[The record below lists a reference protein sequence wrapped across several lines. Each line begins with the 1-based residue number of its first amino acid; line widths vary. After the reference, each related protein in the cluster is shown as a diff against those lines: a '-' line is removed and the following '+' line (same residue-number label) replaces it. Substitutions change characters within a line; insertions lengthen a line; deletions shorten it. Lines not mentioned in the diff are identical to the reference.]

1 MTLNEIEKGI
11 LIDSTKLE
19 KIKKLDSVVFDCD
32 GVLID
37 VSNSYDLAI
46 KKTVDFIIKEMAQV
60 NESGLVTTT
69 MIEGFKATGGFN
81 DEVDVTYALIL
92 AVIAAKKRNKIFS
105 KFVYDVISNADQTG
119 IKSVEKYIDDIDIDI
134 SDIRK
139 KLAYPSLTKFQ
150 NPLSSIF
157 DEMFYGSELYV
168 QLYKK
173 KPQFFDGKGLI
184 DNDVVLFSND
194 LAKNLHKRFEKKI
207 AIVTGRG
214 FLSAKHSLK
223 ELLNEF
229 DLNNSKFL
237 EDEPREMA
245 KPNPQSLIS
254 AIKGIRGNVSL
265 YVGDSMEDYI
275 MARKADESGLSTIF
289 CGVYGTSKDQE
300 AKKSLFESHHADII
314 VKSIDLIPKT
324 LNLVGA

>member
-1 MTLNEIEKGI
+1 LTLKEIEKGI
-11 LIDSTKLE
+11 IVDSAKIE
-19 KIKKLDSVVFDCD
+19 KMKKLDSIVFDCD

-46 KKTVDFIIKEMAQV
+46 KKTVDFIIKEIAQV
-60 NESGLVTTT
+60 NESGLVTTN

-92 AVIAAKKRNKIFS
+92 AVVAAKKRNELFS
-105 KFVYDVISNADQTG
+105 KFVFKVIENADQTG
-119 IKSVEKYIDDIDIDI
+119 IKSVEEYMDSINIDVF
-134 SDIRK
+134 DIRK
-139 KLAYPSLTKFQ
+139 KLAYPSKRFQ

-157 DEMFYGSELYV
+157 DEMFYGSELYI

-173 KPQFFDGKGLI
+173 KPQFFDGPGLI
-184 DNDVVLFSND
+184 ENDIVLLN
-194 LAKNLHKRFEKKI
+194 KNLIRNLHERFDKKI

-214 FLSAKHSLK
+214 FLSAKHSLRD
-223 ELLNEF
+223 LFNEF
-229 DLNNSKFL
+229 NLNSSRFL

-254 AIKGIRGNVSL
+254 AIKDMSGNNSL

-275 MARKADESGLSTIF
+275 MARKADEFGIPTIF
-289 CGVYGTSKDQE
+289 CGVYGTSKDPQ
-300 AKKSLFESHHADII
+300 AKRSLFENNNVDII
-314 VKSIDLIPKT
+314 VKSIDLLPKT
-324 LNLVGA
+324 LNLVEA

>member
-1 MTLNEIEKGI
+1 LTLREIAEGIIIDPTKIEKI
-11 LIDSTKLE
+11 R
-19 KIKKLDSVVFDCD
+19 KLDSIVFDCD

-60 NESGLVTTT
+60 NDSGLVTTKL
-69 MIEGFKATGGFN
+69 IEGFKASGGFN
-81 DEVDVTYALIL
+81 DEIDVTYALIL
-92 AVIAAKKRNKIFS
+92 AVIAATKRNEPFS
-105 KFVYDVISNADQTG
+105 EFILKVIKNVDQTG
-119 IKSVEKYIDDIDIDI
+119 INSVEKYMDTINVDV

-139 KLAYPSLTKFQ
+139 KLAYPSKKFQ

-157 DEMFYGSELYV
+157 DEIFYGSELYL

-173 KPQFFDGKGLI
+173 KPQFFDGPGLI
-184 DNDVVLFSND
+184 ENDIVLLNKD
-194 LAKNLHKRFEKKI
+194 LVRKLHEKFDKKI

-214 FLSAKHSLK
+214 NLSARHSLK
-223 ELLNEF
+223 DLFNEF

-245 KPNPQSLIS
+245 KPNPRSLILT
-254 AIKGIRGNVSL
+254 IKGMNGNNSL

-275 MARKADESGLSTIF
+275 MARKADESGISTIF
-289 CGVYGTSKDQE
+289 CGVYGTSKDPE
-300 AKKSLFESHHADII
+300 AKKSLFENNNADII

-324 LNLVGA
+324 LNLVEA

>member
-1 MTLNEIEKGI
+1 LTLREIEKGI
-11 LIDSTKLE
+11 MIDPTKIE
-19 KIKKLDSVVFDCD
+19 KIKKLNSIVFDCD

-46 KKTVDFIIKEMAQV
+46 KKTVDFIIKEMTQV
-60 NESGLVTTT
+60 NESGLVTTKL
-69 MIEGFKATGGFN
+69 IEGFKASGGFN
-81 DEVDVTYALIL
+81 DEIDVTYALIL
-92 AVIAAKKRNKIFS
+92 AIVAAKKRNESFS
-105 KFVYDVISNADQTG
+105 DFVIKVIENADQTG
-119 IKSVEKYIDDIDIDI
+119 INSVEKYMDTINVDI

-139 KLAYPSLTKFQ
+139 KLTYPSKKFQ

-173 KPQFFDGKGLI
+173 KPQFFDGPGLI
-184 DNDVVLFSND
+184 ENDIVLLNKD
-194 LAKNLHKRFEKKI
+194 LVRKLHEKFDKKI

-214 FLSAKHSLK
+214 NLSARHSLK
-223 ELLNEF
+223 DLFNEF

-245 KPNPQSLIS
+245 KPNPRSLILT
-254 AIKGIRGNVSL
+254 IKGMNGNNSL

-275 MARKADESGLSTIF
+275 MARKADESGISTIF
-289 CGVYGTSKDQE
+289 CGVYGTSKDPE
-300 AKKSLFESHHADII
+300 AKRSLFENNNVDII

-324 LNLVGA
+324 LNLVEA

>member
-11 LIDSTKLE
+11 LVDSTKIE
-19 KIKKLDSVVFDCD
+19 KIKKLDSIVFDCD

-46 KKTVDFIIKEMAQV
+46 KKTVDFIIKEMTQV

-69 MIEGFKATGGFN
+69 LIEDFKATGGFN
-81 DEVDVTYALIL
+81 DEIDVTYALIL
-92 AVIAAKKRNKIFS
+92 TIVAAKKRNEAFS
-105 KFVYDVISNADQTG
+105 KFVYDVIENADQTG
-119 IKSVEKYIDDIDIDI
+119 IKSVEKYLDDINVDV
-134 SDIRK
+134 SDIKK
-139 KLAYPSLTKFQ
+139 KLSYPSAKFQ

-157 DEMFYGSELYV
+157 DEIFYGSELYIP
-168 QLYKK
+168 LYKR

-184 DNDVVLFSND
+184 ENDIILFSND
-194 LAKNLHKRFEKKI
+194 LAKNLHKRFEKRI

-214 FLSAKHSLK
+214 LLSAKYSLK
-223 ELLNEF
+223 ELFNEF

-254 AIKGIRGNVSL
+254 AIKGIHGNVSL
-265 YVGDSMEDYI
+265 YVGDSMEDCI
-275 MARKADESGLSTIF
+275 MAHKADESGIPTIF

-300 AKKSLFESHHADII
+300 AKKSLFASNHADII

>member
-1 MTLNEIEKGI
+1 M
-11 LIDSTKLE
+11 IDSTKME
-19 KIKKLDSVVFDCD
+19 KIKQLDSIVFDCD

-46 KKTVDFIIKEMAQV
+46 KKTVDFITREMAQI
-60 NESGLVTTT
+60 NESGLVTTS
-69 MIEGFKATGGFN
+69 MIEGFKASGGFN

-92 AVIAAKKRNKIFS
+92 SVVAAKKKNEPFS
-105 KFVYDVISNADQTG
+105 KFVSKVIKNADQTG
-119 IKSVEKYIDDIDIDI
+119 IKSVEKYLDDGNIDVF
-134 SDIRK
+134 DIRQ
-139 KLAYPSLTKFQ
+139 KLEYPSKKFQ
-150 NPLSSIF
+150 NLLSSIF

-168 QLYKK
+168 QLYKRR
-173 KPQFFDGKGLI
+173 PQFFNGLGLI
-184 DNDVVLFSND
+184 ENDIVLLNKD
-194 LAKNLHKRFEKKI
+194 LVKNLHERFNKKI

-223 ELLNEF
+223 DLLGEF
-229 DLNNSKFL
+229 DLNNSRFL

-254 AIKGIRGNVSL
+254 AIKGMNGKNSL

-275 MARKADESGLSTIF
+275 MARKADESGIPTIF
-289 CGVYGTSKDQE
+289 CGVYGTSKDQD
-300 AKKSLFESHHADII
+300 AKRSLFESNNVDSI

-324 LNLVGA
+324 LNLVRA

>member
-1 MTLNEIEKGI
+1 MTLKEIVKGI
-11 LIDSTKLE
+11 LVDSE
-19 KIKKLDSVVFDCD
+19 KIEMIKKLDSIVFDCD

-46 KKTVDFIIKEMAQV
+46 KKTVDFIIKKMAQV
-60 NESGLVTTT
+60 NESGLVTTK

-92 AVIAAKKRNKIFS
+92 SVVAAKKRNELFP
-105 KFVYDVISNADQTG
+105 KFVFKVIENADQTG
-119 IKSVEKYIDDIDIDI
+119 IKSVEKYLDVINVDVFDIK
-134 SDIRK
+134 K
-139 KLAYPSLTKFQ
+139 KLSYPSKKFQ

-157 DEMFYGSELYV
+157 DEMFYGLELYI
-168 QLYKK
+168 QLYKR
-173 KPQFFDGKGLI
+173 KPQFFDGLGLI
-184 DNDVVLFSND
+184 ENDVVLLNKD
-194 LAKNLHKRFEKKI
+194 LVKSLHERFDKRI

-214 FLSAKHSLK
+214 LLSAKHSLK
-223 ELLNEF
+223 DLFNEF
-229 DLNNSKFL
+229 DLNNSRFL

-254 AIKGIRGNVSL
+254 AIKGMSGNNSL

-275 MARKADESGLSTIF
+275 MARKADESGIPTIF
-289 CGVYGTSKDQE
+289 CGVYGTSNDPQ
-300 AKKSLFESHHADII
+300 AKRSLFESNNADII
-314 VKSIDLIPKT
+314 VESIDLIPKT

>member
-1 MTLNEIEKGI
+1 MTLKEIGEGI
-11 LIDSTKLE
+11 IIDPTKIE
-19 KIKKLDSVVFDCD
+19 KIKKLDSIVFDCD

-46 KKTVDFIIKEMAQV
+46 KKTVDFIINEMAQI
-60 NESGLVTTT
+60 NESGLVTTKL
-69 MIEGFKATGGFN
+69 IEGFKASGGFN
-81 DEVDVTYALIL
+81 DEIDVTYALIL
-92 AVIAAKKRNKIFS
+92 AIVAAKKRNESFS
-105 KFVYDVISNADQTG
+105 KFIIKVIENADQTG
-119 IKSVEKYIDDIDIDI
+119 INSVEKYLNTLNVDV
-134 SDIRK
+134 SDIRE
-139 KLAYPSLTKFQ
+139 KLAYPGKKFQ

-157 DEMFYGSELYV
+157 DEMFYGSELYM

-173 KPQFFDGKGLI
+173 KPQFFDGLGLI
-184 DNDVVLFSND
+184 ENDIVLLNQD
-194 LAKNLHKRFEKKI
+194 LVRKLHDKFDKKI

-214 FLSAKHSLK
+214 NLSAKHSLK
-223 ELLNEF
+223 DLFNEF

-254 AIKGIRGNVSL
+254 TIKGMNGNNSL

-275 MARKADESGLSTIF
+275 MARKADESGISTIF
-289 CGVYGTSKDQE
+289 CGVYGTSKDPE
-300 AKKSLFESHHADII
+300 AKKSLFENNNADII

-324 LNLVGA
+324 LNLVEA

>member
-1 MTLNEIEKGI
+1 MTLNEVQNGI
-11 LIDSTKLE
+11 MIDSTKIE
-19 KIKKLDSVVFDCD
+19 KIKQLDSIVFDCD

-60 NESGLVTTT
+60 NESGLVTTS
-69 MIEGFKATGGFN
+69 MIEGFKTSGGFN
-81 DEVDVTYALIL
+81 DEIDVTYALIL
-92 AVIAAKKRNKIFS
+92 SVVAAKKKNEPFS
-105 KFVYDVISNADQTG
+105 KFVFKVIENADQTG
-119 IKSVEKYIDDIDIDI
+119 IKSVEKYLDDNNIDTFDM
-134 SDIRK
+134 RK
-139 KLAYPSLTKFQ
+139 KLAYPSKKFQ

-157 DEMFYGSELYV
+157 DEMFYGSELYI
-168 QLYKK
+168 QLYKR
-173 KPQFFDGKGLI
+173 KPQFFDGLGLI
-184 DNDVVLFSND
+184 ENDVVLLNKD
-194 LAKNLHKRFEKKI
+194 LVKNLHERFDKKI

-223 ELLNEF
+223 DLFNEF
-229 DLNNSKFL
+229 DLNNSRFL

-254 AIKGIRGNVSL
+254 AIKGMNGKNSL

-275 MARKADESGLSTIF
+275 MARKADESGIPTIF
-289 CGVYGTSKDQE
+289 CGVYGTSKDQD
-300 AKKSLFESHHADII
+300 AKRSLFESNNADII

-324 LNLVGA
+324 LNLVRA